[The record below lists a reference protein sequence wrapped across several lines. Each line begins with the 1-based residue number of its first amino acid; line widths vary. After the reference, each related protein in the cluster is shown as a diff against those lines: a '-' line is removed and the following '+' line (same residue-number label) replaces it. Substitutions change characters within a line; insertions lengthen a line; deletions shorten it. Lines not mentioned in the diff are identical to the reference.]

1 MLLLQNKKE
10 NFGQYLK
17 DFKILDCTNKQIGSK
32 MVCGHLLYLRSEI
45 IGMRNFLNFLKS
57 RTFLI
62 QLGLALVVSVIT
74 VFVVLSWL
82 KSTTNHGEFVEVPDF
97 SKKSVMD
104 MRKTI
109 EEAGLRYEVLD
120 SANYNPD
127 FPRFSII
134 EQNPAA
140 GAKVKTNRKIY
151 FTVNPS
157 GYKEVTVP
165 KIIQVTKRNATSM
178 LRAVGLDVQRVTY
191 VDELGK
197 DMVYQVK
204 YKGQYIK
211 PGDKLP
217 KTSKVEL
224 ICGNGTIPDR
234 AIIKADSE

>member
-1 MLLLQNKKE
+1 
-10 NFGQYLK
+10 
-17 DFKILDCTNKQIGSK
+17 
-32 MVCGHLLYLRSEI
+32 
-45 IGMRNFLNFLKS
+45 MRNFFNFLKS
-57 RTFLI
+57 KTFLI
-62 QLGLALVVSVIT
+62 QIGLALLVLGII
-74 VFVVLSWL
+74 VFVALRWL
-82 KSTTNHGEFVEVPDF
+82 NSTTNHGEFVEVPDF
-97 SKKSVMD
+97 SKQSVME
-104 MRKTI
+104 MRKSI
-109 EEAGLRYEVLD
+109 EDAGLRYEVLD

-134 EQNPAA
+134 EQNPEA

-157 GYKEVTVP
+157 GYKKVTVP

-197 DMVYQVK
+197 DMVYQLK
-204 YKGQYIK
+204 FKGKYIK

-217 KTSKVEL
+217 KTSKIEL
-224 ICGNGTIPDR
+224 ICGNGTIPGR